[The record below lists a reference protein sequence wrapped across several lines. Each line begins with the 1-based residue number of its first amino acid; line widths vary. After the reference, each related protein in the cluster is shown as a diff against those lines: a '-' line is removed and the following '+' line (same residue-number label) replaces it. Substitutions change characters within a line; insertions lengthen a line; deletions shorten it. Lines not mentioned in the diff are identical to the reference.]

1 MAQQAF
7 EQAIAFSQALDLS
20 IDVHKTYA
28 WSTCPHARGLLRTGG
43 FRVVSDERDLGAHVV
58 YTRQIRNMTLKNR
71 IKGLSD
77 FWGKLRSAGGSYL
90 QRLRIVRTAAWPRA
104 LHGVSGSFLGKK
116 HWENLRS
123 EFLKGMNIAK
133 AGVSPVVQF
142 VIDGWTLDPLAY
154 AVMATLRDFRDFG
167 SNDTQL
173 NMLGRAIRGE
183 VTLPDGSVTS
193 ILLSRVAL
201 LGWLWVG
208 EGIIKDVYGTCNVAT
223 CGMAELVFRAQ
234 RGWQQWVA
242 SQVSHRPSFRHFD
255 KVDVDGTL
263 RHLAKLQPV
272 ERATLRSY
280 LNGMT
285 FTNAQACYWTT
296 SGCSNCPAC
305 GQPDSAWH
313 RLYECSFSESCR
325 KLVADD
331 VLEAVQH
338 VPQVLSVQGWTLLA
352 PLAVP
357 WMQYLAQLGCQLPV
371 TRVQTQLEV
380 LDLFT
385 DGSCLN
391 QEHGKLAAWA
401 VVQASKP
408 CVHAQPSDFAVLC
421 AGKVPGC
428 IQSAHRAELY
438 AILAALHVSPKLR
451 WSSQTVVG
459 LRKCHR
465 SF

>member
-1 MAQQAF
+1 MLYRCWSSIQSRYLLSALDSRLHPLLFGNRHNKRSADLWRSILEAIESGHVQGDATTGLVFDLEKAYNTLPRLPTLHATAVLGVPQPVLQAWAAALADIERFFVIQGQFSQGLFSNCGFAEGCGLSCLAMVAIDELYHQWLQRAELGATPLSYVDNWEVLLSNPQMAQQAF

-183 VTLPDGSVTS
+183 V
-193 ILLSRVAL
+193 
-201 LGWLWVG
+201 
-208 EGIIKDVYGTCNVAT
+208 N
-223 CGMAELVFRAQ
+223 
-234 RGWQQWVA
+234 
-242 SQVSHRPSFRHFD
+242 
-255 KVDVDGTL
+255 
-263 RHLAKLQPV
+263 
-272 ERATLRSY
+272 
-280 LNGMT
+280 
-285 FTNAQACYWTT
+285 
-296 SGCSNCPAC
+296 
-305 GQPDSAWH
+305 SA
-313 RLYECSFSESCR
+313 
-325 KLVADD
+325 
-331 VLEAVQH
+331 
-338 VPQVLSVQGWTLLA
+338 
-352 PLAVP
+352 
-357 WMQYLAQLGCQLPV
+357 
-371 TRVQTQLEV
+371 
-380 LDLFT
+380 
-385 DGSCLN
+385 
-391 QEHGKLAAWA
+391 
-401 VVQASKP
+401 
-408 CVHAQPSDFAVLC
+408 
-421 AGKVPGC
+421 
-428 IQSAHRAELY
+428 
-438 AILAALHVSPKLR
+438 
-451 WSSQTVVG
+451 
-459 LRKCHR
+459 
-465 SF
+465 